1 MLHVVVSAALLHQMF
16 DNASETLFHHGGD
29 STGISPDESS
39 TYPNIGRFVVVKDT
53 LMPVG

>member
-29 STGISPDESS
+29 STGISPDDSS